1 MPEKGIEGV
10 RRPPGTGPM
19 GQPNK
24 PDMQDY
30 QMQLMLLEQKNKK
43 GIRDGVLC
51 AICGGKHFKTKL

>member
-1 MPEKGIEGV
+1 MPEKGNEAL
-10 RRPPGTGPM
+10 RPPPGTGPM
-19 GQPNK
+19 RQRNNL
-24 PDMQDY
+24 DMQDY